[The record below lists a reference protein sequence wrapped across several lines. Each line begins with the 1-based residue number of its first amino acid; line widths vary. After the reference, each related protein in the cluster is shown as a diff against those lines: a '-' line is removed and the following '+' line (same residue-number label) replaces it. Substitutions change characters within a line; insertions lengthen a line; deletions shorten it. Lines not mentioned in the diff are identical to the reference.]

1 MPMYGRSF
9 SSEVLHGRVGKQTQ
23 SPVGRTLYACRTI
36 LEFTGKVLA
45 ILDQYKSDME
55 AIRHELEAV
64 WEAINELQGID
75 PAKVGEPDGNGRQD

>member
-1 MPMYGRSF
+1 M
-9 SSEVLHGRVGKQTQ
+9 SERE
-23 SPVGRTLYACRTI
+23 I

-75 PAKVGEPDGNGRQD
+75 PAKVGEPDGYGRQD